1 MAQGRVVWREVR
13 MSDVPTT
20 REPVPCPRWNDYQV
34 VQRAAMNHSY
44 SILQNAPS
52 LSQTAGRSVNRLAN
66 QSVRRA
72 ERRLIPSDLDTPR
85 YRKLAKVKA
94 TQITKLYLNQHSEK
108 WSAGYFISHIPSFP
122 PLIDVWPVMNGCN
135 LWSLGDE
142 IIQSCFYFIFFTG
155 AETCGWLG
163 TLNWYA
169 QSHSLLPGVC
179 STEIEQSQPIRLQWI
194 MTIASKTFMQTV
206 LTSAHAQINFASS
219 HKHMQRL
226 QLTYTCMHGSEH

>member
-108 WSAGYFISHIPSFP
+108 CSAGYFISHIPSFP
-122 PLIDVWPVMNGCN
+122 PLIGVWPVMNGCN

-142 IIQSCFYFIFFTG
+142 IIQSCFYYYFF
-155 AETCGWLG
+155 
-163 TLNWYA
+163 
-169 QSHSLLPGVC
+169 LL
-179 STEIEQSQPIRLQWI
+179 EQKHVADWGPWI
-194 MTIASKTFMQTV
+194 DMHNHIPCYQG
-206 LTSAHAQINFASS
+206 SAA
-219 HKHMQRL
+219 QRL
-226 QLTYTCMHGSEH
+226 SNRNPLGFNELWRLHLKHLCKHCWLLHTLR